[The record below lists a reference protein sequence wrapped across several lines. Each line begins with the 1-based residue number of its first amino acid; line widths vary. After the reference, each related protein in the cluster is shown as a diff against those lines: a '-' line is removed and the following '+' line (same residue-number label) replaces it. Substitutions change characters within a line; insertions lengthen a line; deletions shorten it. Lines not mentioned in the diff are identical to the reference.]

1 MESAIF
7 KICVFGDGGVGKT
20 TLVNR
25 YLSGLFSES
34 TKMTIGV
41 DLATKHFIWEGIDI
55 TLQLWDLG
63 GEERFRFFLPGYAK
77 GSFGGI
83 FIYDITRWNSLM
95 NLDEWLNVFKK
106 GAETESYGVPIL
118 MVGSKLDLEHKRSV
132 SPEDAFNKSQNHEI
146 YDVIECSSK
155 TGYNVDE
162 IFANIT
168 EEILYSTGLI

>member
-7 KICVFGDGGVGKT
+7 KVCVFGDGGVGKT
-20 TLVNR
+20 ALVNR

-41 DLATKHFIWEGIDI
+41 DLATKHINWEGIDI

-63 GEERFRFFLPGYAK
+63 GEERFRFFLPGYAR

-83 FIYDITRWNSLM
+83 FIYDITRFNSLM
-95 NLDEWLNVFKK
+95 NLDEWLNIFKK
-106 GAETESYGVPIL
+106 GAETERYRVPIL

-132 SPEDAFNKSQNHEI
+132 SPEDAFYKSQNHEI
-146 YDVIECSSK
+146 YDVLECSAK
-155 TGYNVDE
+155 TGHNVDD
-162 IFANIT
+162 IFKNIT
-168 EEILYSTGLI
+168 EEILYSTGLM